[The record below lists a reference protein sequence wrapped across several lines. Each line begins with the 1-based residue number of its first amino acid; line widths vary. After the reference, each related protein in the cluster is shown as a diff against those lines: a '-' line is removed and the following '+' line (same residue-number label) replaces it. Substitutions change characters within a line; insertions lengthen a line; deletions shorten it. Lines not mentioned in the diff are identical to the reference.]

1 MCPESLHITIK
12 SNQGSMRLVGGVICW
27 LLLSPAAAQAKVAR
41 DTVFTSAGDR
51 VILTYELTNSG
62 NRTTVR
68 FIGQQ
73 KKLGKANARK
83 YKDLSKVAVMFFDRT
98 GNYGDDVTI
107 SNMVP
112 EAFMLP
118 PGVRCEKSHD
128 GFYLV
133 QSEPELKFTVK
144 SRANISIPVY
154 LAYKS
159 KKGRYVLFAKSG
171 GLDIALGAR
180 ERGEAVAAKAQTV
193 SQTIV
198 STAELEAADVE
209 EIKVLE
215 SLSLAR
221 KLIAEAAELPFSD
234 NLLDEVSYLRQKRRE
249 ITNDALLAEISDVL
263 DRYEAK
269 KKSLED
275 EDAAEQMA
283 MQRAEDIRAQR
294 EAQSIKA
301 QNDSIAAAQQ
311 LAAEKEKKR
320 NFWMVI
326 GGIIL
331 AVLAF
336 VGNQVMQGVRNRN
349 NQKRMI
355 SIQQDMV
362 ERAEAE
368 AKRFARNSVMNKAGR
383 MENAARRKASE
394 AIRKRNTLNVNGKS
408 KNASI

>member
-1 MCPESLHITIK
+1 
-12 SNQGSMRLVGGVICW
+12 MRLVGAVICW
-27 LLLSPAAAQAKVAR
+27 LLLCPAAARAKVAR
-41 DTVFTSAGDR
+41 DTVFTAAGDR

-68 FIGQQ
+68 FVGQQ

-118 PGVRCEKSHD
+118 PGVRCEKSND

-133 QSEPELKFTVK
+133 QAEPELRFTVK
-144 SRANISIPVY
+144 SRAKISIPVY
-154 LAYKS
+154 LAYKP
-159 KKGRYVLFAKSG
+159 KKGRYVLFAKSD

-180 ERGEAVAAKAQTV
+180 ERGEAGTVKAQTV

-221 KLIAEAAELPFSD
+221 RLIAEATELPFSD

-249 ITNDALLAEISDVL
+249 MTNDAILAEISDVL

-269 KKSLED
+269 KESLE
-275 EDAAEQMA
+275 EEAAAEQMA
-283 MQRAEDIRAQR
+283 MQRAENIRAQR

-311 LAAEKEKKR
+311 LAAEKEKRR

-336 VGNQVMQGVRNRN
+336 VGNQVIQGVRNRN
-349 NQKRMI
+349 NQKRMM